1 MLLSSEGNRLFVQG
15 ELSRDDTLRLLAA
28 MHNVVAKQGY
38 SSFELNFGPC
48 SRAFSAEMLAV
59 CCKCLSYGRDGVD
72 IKLVLPSDPVM
83 NRLFLNT
90 NWAHLID
97 PRRHEPSRY
106 RGYTH
111 APALRFADAKEQT
124 KAVDKILDILL
135 AAISHFRRDDIRY
148 IEWVVNELTDNVI
161 NHARS
166 AVGGIVQVTN
176 IRQREQ
182 VEFSVCDSGEGIPTT
197 LRGSNHM
204 IRSDTEALDAAIR
217 EGVTRDKNFGQ
228 GNGLYGTWSI
238 SQKSGG
244 QMLILSGYA
253 NLRSSLRDGLHIRE
267 QSIPLNRTLVTA
279 MIGYSDK
286 FDLSDALVFS
296 GRRHIPV
303 DYIETH
309 FNEDEDGSIRFV
321 LKTES
326 EGFGSR
332 SAGEPVRR
340 KLRNVVRALGK
351 GRAVV
356 DFSDIVLVSS
366 SYADEVLGKLFV
378 ELGPVEFMNKVE
390 LKNLDPLV
398 KGLVDR
404 AIMQRMLQ

>member
-1 MLLSSEGNRLFVQG
+1 
-15 ELSRDDTLRLLAA
+15 
-28 MHNVVAKQGY
+28 
-38 SSFELNFGPC
+38 
-48 SRAFSAEMLAV
+48 
-59 CCKCLSYGRDGVD
+59 
-72 IKLVLPSDPVM
+72 
-83 NRLFLNT
+83 
-90 NWAHLID
+90 
-97 PRRHEPSRY
+97 
-106 RGYTH
+106 
-111 APALRFADAKEQT
+111 
-124 KAVDKILDILL
+124 
-135 AAISHFRRDDIRY
+135 
-148 IEWVVNELTDNVI
+148 
-161 NHARS
+161 
-166 AVGGIVQVTN
+166 
-176 IRQREQ
+176 
-182 VEFSVCDSGEGIPTT
+182 
-197 LRGSNHM
+197 
-204 IRSDTEALDAAIR
+204 
-217 EGVTRDKNFGQ
+217 
-228 GNGLYGTWSI
+228 
-238 SQKSGG
+238 
-244 QMLILSGYA
+244 
-253 NLRSSLRDGLHIRE
+253 
-267 QSIPLNRTLVTA
+267 
-279 MIGYSDK
+279 
-286 FDLSDALVFS
+286 
-296 GRRHIPV
+296 V